1 MFTSRFNRFV
11 RPPSDTGNDPERLF
25 PFSFNTDSLLKP
37 LSVDGIVP
45 PILFTL
51 TSNDPNDVNTPSD
64 DGRDPT
70 RPADPTPIDTTTL
83 PAHVTPDHDD
93 VVADVHTGP
102 FFGLFP
108 THCQELNDNRLG
120 AEIAADRSHIIESS
134 NSNNEGDEV
143 GTINGTSEGDDDG
156 PTDGDNN
163 GVLVTG

>member
-37 LSVDGIVP
+37 FSVDGIVP

-51 TSNDPNDVNTPSD
+51 TSNDANDVSLPSD

-120 AEIAADRSHIIESS
+120 AAIAADRSHIAWSCTLAK
-134 NSNNEGDEV
+134 NGVWLGDEEI
-143 GTINGTSEGDDDG
+143 GTN
-156 PTDGDNN
+156 DGDT
-163 GVLVTG
+163 VTTG